1 MPSYPVIDVTQRVR
15 ALVGPAQ
22 GSLAPY
28 AAALRQIG
36 RSRLPFDAV
45 LVMGGMLVLFRLMNT
60 YPWNVP
66 VLDMH
71 AYWESPAITS
81 YDGFGPFVIGAYLYS
96 PAFAQLLAPL
106 TYLTWP
112 TFAGLWTAILLAAYV
127 WMAGRW
133 SLVLLAS
140 VAVVLE
146 LFLGQID
153 LLIAAAIVIG
163 FRYPVAWAFPIL
175 TKVAPGIGLLWF
187 AFRKEW
193 RNLMVAITATV
204 GIAAIS
210 AILEPA
216 LWRSWFDLLL
226 RSVTQPQPVI
236 GTYLALPL
244 WLRLPA
250 AIGLLWWGARSD
262 RYWTVPV
269 AVFLTMP
276 ILWLNVFT
284 ILVAAVPLMPAAGR
298 TPAREWLLQTRSL
311 PRRMTRRVSSRQ
323 GEPHSA

>member
-1 MPSYPVIDVTQRVR
+1 MNVTQRVR
-15 ALVGPAQ
+15 AWAGPIER
-22 GSLAPY
+22 SLAPFTTS
-28 AAALRQIG
+28 ARRFG
-36 RSRLPFDAV
+36 SGRLPFDAV
-45 LVMGGMLVLFRLMNT
+45 LVMGAIFVLFRLMNT

-71 AYWESPAITS
+71 AYYESRFINS
-81 YDGFGPFVIGAYLYS
+81 YDGFGPFVIGAFLYS
-96 PAFAQLLAPL
+96 PAFAQFIAPL

-140 VAVVLE
+140 IAVALE

-187 AFRKEW
+187 AFRREW
-193 RNLMVAITATV
+193 RSLLVAMSATV
-204 GIAAIS
+204 GIAALS
-210 AILEPA
+210 AIIEPA
-216 LWRSWFDLLL
+216 LWKSWLDLLQ

-250 AIGLLWWGARSD
+250 AVGLIWWGARSD

-269 AVFLTMP
+269 GAFLAMP

-284 ILVAAVPLMPAAGR
+284 ILVAAIPLMPAAGR

-311 PRRMTRRVSSRQ
+311 PRRMTRRVGARH
-323 GEPHSA
+323 GETSQTA